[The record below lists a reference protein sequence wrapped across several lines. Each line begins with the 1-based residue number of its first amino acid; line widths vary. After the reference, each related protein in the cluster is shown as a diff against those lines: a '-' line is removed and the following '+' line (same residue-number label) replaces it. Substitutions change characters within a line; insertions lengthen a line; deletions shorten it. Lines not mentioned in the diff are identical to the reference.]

1 MLIVGL
7 DAAAD
12 LANFGYAITRLETNV
27 LHRIE
32 SGVLGDES
40 RISSLAARHLQVA
53 SQVLISIDA
62 PLGWPRSLGRAL
74 WAHQAGQSILVP
86 PNQLFRRATDLYI
99 KRTTGKQS
107 LDIGA
112 DRIARA
118 AWSALNVLG
127 ILRRELAHP
136 LPMVWEPAFEER
148 FGVIEVYPAATLA
161 GWGLRSDGYKK
172 KNEQIEAR
180 RSIAQFFGERAPWLS
195 ELVNESVDVFD
206 AGLCAIAGGD
216 FLAGRA
222 AGPTDRELAEHESW
236 IWVRSS
242 R

>member
-12 LANFGYAITRLETNV
+12 LANFGYAIARLEADV
-27 LHRIE
+27 MHRVE
-32 SGVLGDES
+32 AGLLGSES
-40 RISSLAARHLQVA
+40 RISSLAARHLQTA
-53 SQVLISIDA
+53 TQVLLSIDA
-62 PLGWPRSLGRAL
+62 PLGWPRPLSRAIS
-74 WAHQAGQSILVP
+74 AHRAGQSIP
-86 PNQLFRRATDLYI
+86 DHPNQLFRRATDLYI
-99 KRTTGKQS
+99 KRTTGKQP

-127 ILRRELAHP
+127 IFRRELAHP
-136 LPMVWEPAFEER
+136 IPMVWEPDFDGR

-172 KNEQIEAR
+172 NEQIEAR
-180 RSIAQFFGERAPWLS
+180 RTIAQFFNGRAPWLS
-195 ELVNESVDVFD
+195 ELVNDSVDVFD
-206 AGLCAIAGGD
+206 AGLCAIAGSD